1 MRIDTAAYQGYEIP
15 QFYDNMIA
23 KLIVQGRDRA
33 EAITKMKVALGEML
47 IEGVQTNIDYQLN
60 LLRDR
65 DFRNGDIDIGFLN
78 RKDFS

>member
-15 QFYDNMIA
+15 QYYDNMIA
-23 KLIVQGRDRA
+23 KLIVKGKDRE
-33 EAITKMKVALGEML
+33 EAIIKMRVALGEML

-60 LLRDR
+60 LLRDP
-65 DFRNGDIDIGFLN
+65 DFQSGNFDIGFLD